1 VTASTARAAALKVV
15 TRVRERSAYAH
26 ETLAGV
32 LESASLSA
40 QDSAFATRLA
50 YGTVACRGTLDEAVA
65 RFVDAPSRLEP
76 SVADA
81 LAMGA
86 YELLFM
92 RTPVWAAVDEGV
104 TLVRSVRP
112 KAAGLAN
119 AVLRRIGERRDAFP
133 WGDPTTDTAAL
144 ARQHGHPEWLT
155 EVLIAQLGRVAA
167 VRILEADNEP
177 APLYLAHVP
186 SLGTL
191 DEALELLERDG
202 ADPGLCDLA
211 GCIVAGSP
219 AAAVGGR
226 AVREGRVLVC
236 DAAAQFAARCV
247 GARPHMRILDIGA
260 GRGTK
265 TLIMQGLAL
274 QAGGPAEVLAVDQHA
289 FKLQV
294 LSSTADRLG
303 VPGIRRL
310 ECDATKM
317 SLDDLPFGTADA
329 VLIDAPCSGIGTLRR
344 HPDRRWRME
353 PAEVPLL
360 AALGARLLD
369 QVSRLVTA
377 GGFVVYSTCTVTRA
391 ENDDVIAAFLGGPA
405 GEGFVLDSLEGE
417 VPHSWRRFVRGDG
430 TFQSLPE
437 PAGPDGH
444 FVARM
449 LRR

>member
-1 VTASTARAAALKVV
+1 MAVT
-15 TRVRERSAYAH
+15 
-26 ETLAGV
+26 
-32 LESASLSA
+32 
-40 QDSAFATRLA
+40 
-50 YGTVACRGTLDEAVA
+50 
-65 RFVDAPSRLEP
+65 
-76 SVADA
+76 
-81 LAMGA
+81 
-86 YELLFM
+86 
-92 RTPVWAAVDEGV
+92 
-104 TLVRSVRP
+104 
-112 KAAGLAN
+112 
-119 AVLRRIGERRDAFP
+119 
-133 WGDPTTDTAAL
+133 
-144 ARQHGHPEWLT
+144 
-155 EVLIAQLGRVAA
+155 
-167 VRILEADNEP
+167 
-177 APLYLAHVP
+177 
-186 SLGTL
+186 
-191 DEALELLERDG
+191 
-202 ADPGLCDLA
+202 
-211 GCIVAGSP
+211 
-219 AAAVGGR
+219 
-226 AVREGRVLVC
+226 
-236 DAAAQFAARCV
+236 
-247 GARPHMRILDIGA
+247 
-260 GRGTK
+260 
-265 TLIMQGLAL
+265 
-274 QAGGPAEVLAVDQHA
+274 QHA

-303 VPGIRRL
+303 LPGIRRL
-310 ECDATKM
+310 ECDATKL